1 MLVFSCYERHGSTC
15 HTACVFRLSVGTLLA
30 SMPPCGWDPID
41 EPTMKLSLRAYER
54 EDDYWCIR
62 AFLREVF
69 GLNDRVEW
77 AWQVARLDYWRWHVI
92 LNCEACDPVERVT
105 FGRCPT
111 GRSPRSARC
120 GTTTRRS

>member
-1 MLVFSCYERHGSTC
+1 
-15 HTACVFRLSVGTLLA
+15 
-30 SMPPCGWDPID
+30 
-41 EPTMKLSLRAYER
+41 MKLSLRAYER

-77 AWQVARLDYWRWHVI
+77 AWQVAHLDYWRWHVI

-105 FGRCPT
+105 FLWEMPDGEIAAFCTLWYDDEALVTVAGANALYAPVMSRDY
-111 GRSPRSARC
+111 RLLERWEKRW
-120 GTTTRRS
+120 